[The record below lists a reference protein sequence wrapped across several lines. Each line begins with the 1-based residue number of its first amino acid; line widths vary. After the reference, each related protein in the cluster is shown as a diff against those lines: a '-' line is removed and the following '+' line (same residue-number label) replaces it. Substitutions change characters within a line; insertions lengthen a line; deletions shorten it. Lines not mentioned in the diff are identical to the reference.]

1 VLVLPL
7 LAPVSRLFLVEVFAV
22 FAAFGNVLLFCWREE
37 ATGDL
42 FKEFVGNLLCAVAE
56 SLEG

>member
-1 VLVLPL
+1 VLVVPL
-7 LAPVSRLFLVEVFAV
+7 LAPVSCLFFVEVFAV
-22 FAAFGNVLLFCWREE
+22 FAAFGDVLLFCWCEE
-37 ATGDL
+37 AAGDF